1 MIKGGNLLLG
11 CVFGAV
17 AIIVGF
23 TIIFTVFVEITR
35 HQMPFGKD
43 KVEEWM
49 LGTPQPMG
57 SEFSDNGYVNA
68 GVGVGWK
75 DYTHPDD
82 PSEPH
87 GVPFDFKAK
96 LGCEFQDPNYRKH
109 TGVDFPEPI
118 GTPVYATMAG
128 LVVYASTNGPWGN
141 LVVVENNGYQI
152 YYAHLNSFSVGKG
165 QVISWG
171 QMIGTVGNNG
181 NSTGPH
187 LHYGIKK
194 RNGEKSYVWLD
205 PEGFFNRSDT
215 REWPCGD

>member
-1 MIKGGNLLLG
+1 MIKGGKLLMG

-17 AIIVGF
+17 AIIIGF
-23 TIIFTVFVEITR
+23 TIVFTVFVEIAR
-35 HQMPFGKD
+35 QQLPFGKN
-43 KVEEWM
+43 KVAEWM
-49 LGTPQPMG
+49 MGTPQPVG

-75 DYTHPDD
+75 DYSHPDD
-82 PSEPH
+82 LSEPH

-128 LVVYASTNGPWGN
+128 LVMYASTNGPWGN

-152 YYAHLNSFSVGKG
+152 WYAHLNSFAVSKG
-165 QVISWG
+165 QVISHG
-171 QMIGTVGNNG
+171 QTIGAVGNNG

-187 LHYGIKK
+187 LHYGVKK
-194 RNGEKSYVWLD
+194 QSGAGAVWMD
-205 PEGFFNRSDT
+205 PERYFNRSNT
-215 REWPCGD
+215 KEWPCD